1 MAQKSGNL
9 LIKNILITIDQL
21 FPPTS
26 TENNSIYFFITQTQ
40 ERKINT
46 QLL

>member
-9 LIKNILITIDQL
+9 LIKNIVITIDQL

-26 TENNSIYFFITQTQ
+26 TENNTIYLFITQTQ
-40 ERKINT
+40 DREINT
-46 QLL
+46 KLL